1 MLRRSVLL
9 LALQRA
15 SALTPS
21 DRVVSR
27 GLAMMA
33 RKKPRTLPIISPEA
47 FERRRLFRM
56 EGLTKICQSLRSA
69 ERVRI
74 TEDPVMEALCTRNE
88 ERLLLGDELFPDVL
102 FIRSCYE
109 ELFQTIRMNHHVI
122 LTGSPGIS
130 KSV

>member
-1 MLRRSVLL
+1 MLRRSALL
-9 LALQRA
+9 LVLTRA
-15 SALTPS
+15 SASTPAG
-21 DRVVSR
+21 RLVSR

-33 RKKPRTLPIISPEA
+33 TEKSLSLPIIEPEA
-47 FERRRLFRM
+47 FGAFKLIKGRQS
-56 EGLTKICQSLRSA
+56 TKLCQSLRSA

-88 ERLLLGDELFPDVL
+88 ESLLLGDEFFPDVL

-109 ELFQTIRMNHHVI
+109 ELFQTIRLKRRVV
-122 LTGSPGIS
+122 LTGRSGIS